1 MLGGNYDDSDSE
13 DHGGKIIN
21 SDEEDEEKGGAAPD
35 LAVNQ
40 EDGEEEDEEDD
51 EESDRLTS
59 AAKAFKSL
67 RKMGEE
73 ALSFKKFEKDHAKT
87 DRVRSHQ
94 MSLDRVTSASAATLR
109 GQGWLPGADAK
120 EAVLPSEIGV
130 KRRADE
136 QEGEVELKGRGK
148 GQEKGGDKGKG
159 KGKMTVKELTKLKR
173 FKGQSGL
180 DHNGKVWK
188 PEIWMQMRNEFD

>member
-1 MLGGNYDDSDSE
+1 
-13 DHGGKIIN
+13 
-21 SDEEDEEKGGAAPD
+21 
-35 LAVNQ
+35 
-40 EDGEEEDEEDD
+40 
-51 EESDRLTS
+51 
-59 AAKAFKSL
+59 
-67 RKMGEE
+67 E
-73 ALSFKKFEKDHAKT
+73 ALSFKKFEKDHKKT

-159 KGKMTVKELTKLKR
+159 KGKMTVKD
-173 FKGQSGL
+173 G
-180 DHNGKVWK
+180 
-188 PEIWMQMRNEFD
+188 I